1 MNNQMEGNLNIERRT
16 VYDII
21 SHILLIN
28 FLVFLT
34 MMEKVDGKLYIH
46 VALGTFIFM
55 EIGNVVITVFTV
67 GMQSRKKENR
77 NKSIL
82 YFIVIFIVV
91 LVMAYLTGVND
102 IMTQSIR
109 IPFLLTEILLLAVG
123 GGIQLM
129 LKSKAYK

>member
-1 MNNQMEGNLNIERRT
+1 MNNQMEGSLNIERRT

-34 MMEKVDGKLYIH
+34 MMVKVDGKLYIH
-46 VALGTFIFM
+46 VALNAFIFM
-55 EIGNVVITVFTV
+55 EIASIVITVFTV
-67 GMQSRKKENR
+67 GMQSRKKESR

-82 YFIVIFIVV
+82 YFIVAFILV

-109 IPFLLTEILLLAVG
+109 IPFLLTEILLLAAG
-123 GGIQLM
+123 GGIQLI
-129 LKSKAYK
+129 LKATANK